1 MIDKFQEHFDE
12 QEVQMLSIESES
24 SEWEERLKSIE
35 TEAAF
40 YSKLLNSGFSEDL
53 KLKINLEDSN
63 YLKNHLKSMR
73 EINDFHLK
81 TFQDYKIK
89 QEGLKEC
96 DDVQYEN
103 FYLKDHLIFKQTL
116 IKHFKVF
123 REFKSLIYKYIEI
136 NFGK

>member
-35 TEAAF
+35 TGAAF
-40 YSKLLNSGFSEDL
+40 YSKLLNSGFSEDF

-63 YLKNHLKSMR
+63 YLRNQLKSMR

-89 QEGLKEC
+89 QEG
-96 DDVQYEN
+96 V
-103 FYLKDHLIFKQTL
+103 
-116 IKHFKVF
+116 
-123 REFKSLIYKYIEI
+123 
-136 NFGK
+136 